1 MVADGIGGV
10 DLLWVMQLSA
20 ERNLVERLVV
30 V

>member
-10 DLLWVMQLSA
+10 DLLCVMQLSA